1 MEFLE
6 RICGQVR
13 ERVLARER
21 ETSLQ
26 SLKDGLARR
35 SLGEGAVVRPFRD
48 ALRTPGEVSLIAE
61 LKKASPS
68 KGLIRADFDVP
79 TLARAYERGGARAL
93 SVLTEVDF
101 FLGNYEYLKSAR
113 RATRL
118 PVLAK
123 DFTLT
128 PYQVYEARLH
138 GADAVLLIVAALSH
152 DELREFL
159 RLAAELGLAALVE
172 VHNAEELDRAL
183 VCGADIIGINSRDLR
198 TFEVDLAVTEEL
210 APRVPA
216 DVLTVAESG
225 IAAPRDVT
233 RVAAA
238 GLDAMLVG
246 ESLMRSENVEEATR
260 RLVRAGRGG

>member
-13 ERVLARER
+13 ERAVARER

-26 SLKDGLARR
+26 SLKDRVAGVEA
-35 SLGEGAVVRPFRD
+35 AHPFREV
-48 ALRTPGEVSLIAE
+48 LRSAGEVSLIAE

-101 FLGNYEYLKSAR
+101 FLGNYGYLKSAR
-113 RATRL
+113 QATQL

-128 PYQVYEARLH
+128 PYQVYEARAY

-159 RLAAELGLAALVE
+159 RLAAEVGLAALVE
-172 VHNAEELDRAL
+172 VHSEEELDRA
-183 VCGADIIGINSRDLR
+183 VDAGADIVGINNRDLR
-198 TFEVDLAVTEEL
+198 TIEVDLAMTEEL

-216 DVLTVAESG
+216 AVVTVAESG
-225 IAAPRDVT
+225 IRTPEDVA
-233 RVAAA
+233 RLAAA
-238 GLDAMLVG
+238 GVDAVLVG
-246 ESLMRSENVEEATR
+246 EHLMRAVDVEEATR
-260 RLVRAGRGG
+260 RLARAGGRETG